1 MNTFFSDRMQRILF
15 SIVVLITIGFLLYPK
30 YLPMVD
36 LPQHVG
42 LVVSFDDLLKGKS
55 VWSSMLWINWDTPY
69 IGSYLYWLLWY
80 QVLPILWATKAV
92 IISIFLLYIY
102 AIRLLRRTF
111 QADRMLDWV
120 GLTCFFG
127 YSFQYGFVSYMAGAA
142 FGLLFLALNKRYLD
156 NPNKKDWWLILLTG
170 VLTYFNHLLAF
181 TFFCMT
187 AYAYFIFSSL
197 KPFSWQQRIKFTLPY
212 VLFALLLLHYLTT
225 PNPVQSDLWQEHQ
238 TVWSMDKSF
247 NIDLWKIKLSNLLI
261 FPWDIKDFK
270 WVYIVLLLLPLLLAK
285 HNKKYYII
293 LSCALVV
300 YFILPDVVR
309 ESNHL
314 YRRFAW
320 MVVVFYFLLWQP
332 CLKELNMYQS
342 NIMKISSLLFM
353 AIISFL
359 MFEVYINNIRF
370 AHSQTVKDF
379 DTIFQIMQPR
389 KRILY
394 INERNNNPYGEFIKT
409 HNVYHDFPVYYQAL
423 KHGWYDP
430 SYASEHAIPV
440 RLNKNS
446 NYNREFLISRAFDPK
461 IMEKELNCTPYDYI
475 IIRSHFNANIIN
487 KILVNNLSCKQMKV
501 IIETKSAVLLSLD
514 K

>member
-1 MNTFFSDRMQRILF
+1 MNIFFSDRTQRILF

-42 LVVSFDDLLKGKS
+42 LVVVFDDLLKGRS

-181 TFFCMT
+181 AFFCMT

-314 YRRFAW
+314 YR
-320 MVVVFYFLLWQP
+320 
-332 CLKELNMYQS
+332 
-342 NIMKISSLLFM
+342 
-353 AIISFL
+353 
-359 MFEVYINNIRF
+359 
-370 AHSQTVKDF
+370 
-379 DTIFQIMQPR
+379 
-389 KRILY
+389 
-394 INERNNNPYGEFIKT
+394 
-409 HNVYHDFPVYYQAL
+409 
-423 KHGWYDP
+423 
-430 SYASEHAIPV
+430 
-440 RLNKNS
+440 
-446 NYNREFLISRAFDPK
+446 
-461 IMEKELNCTPYDYI
+461 
-475 IIRSHFNANIIN
+475 
-487 KILVNNLSCKQMKV
+487 
-501 IIETKSAVLLSLD
+501 
-514 K
+514 